1 VYLYVGK
8 GQRMM
13 GECKKLGKPL
23 GVARLVARGDGDG
36 NVDMGGVEEGGGE
49 ALEIVEVVRYKIV
62 FSNRPEPVGKGVEEG
77 D

>member
-1 VYLYVGK
+1 LYVGK
-8 GQRMM
+8 GQRMT

-23 GVARLVARGDGDG
+23 GVARLVGKGEDTEMGDVDG
-36 NVDMGGVEEGGGE
+36 GEEAGAGE

-62 FSNRPEPVGKGVEEG
+62 FSSRPEPVGKGVEEG